1 MNDILN
7 TLDAD
12 QVAATAASP
21 IPEDASHGRFLGSLV
36 RSNRQIKAGRAE
48 SMADSTKIVYRRR
61 VEDLVAKVKKLKRES
76 IDALD
81 LSGDSALSL
90 KMISN
95 YDENAW
101 VQADVERRMEIRNT
115 MIQLSAVY
123 AGYADL
129 FGATPGLLDGLDI
142 SGVNLMA

>member
-1 MNDILN
+1 MNDIPN
-7 TLDAD
+7 ALDAD
-12 QVAATAASP
+12 EAAAAATAP

-129 FGATPGLLDGLDI
+129 FGASPSLLDGLDI
-142 SGVNLMA
+142 TGIASIF